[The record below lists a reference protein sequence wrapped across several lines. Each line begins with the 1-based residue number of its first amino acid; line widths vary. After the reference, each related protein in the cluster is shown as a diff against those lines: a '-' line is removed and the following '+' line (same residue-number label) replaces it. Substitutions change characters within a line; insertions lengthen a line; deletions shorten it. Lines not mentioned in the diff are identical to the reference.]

1 MQYKDLKTLLARELV
16 KDEDPKTEQLIRDLR
31 VVRKRGYLE
40 RDELLRICR
49 WKSAR
54 ALRHCKKNTSDK
66 VRRISAAVFASRLER
81 ERLQL
86 LDSLHGVGVPMASA
100 ILTLTDPRRYGV
112 IDIRVWQLLFNLGSV
127 RKKPKG
133 IGFTFNN
140 WYNYL
145 MKLRHHAKKL
155 GISARTVEWTLFR
168 YHQKIQRGP
177 LYRGANRRR
186 KRRLP

>member
-1 MQYKDLKTLLARELV
+1 MQPAGSGAKGPADQRGGVGGDQGGTVVETLSKFERHMVKRYKDLKTLLACELV

-40 RDELLRICR
+40 KDELLRICR

-66 VRRISAAVFASRLER
+66 VRRISAAAFASRSER

-86 LDSLHGVGVPMASA
+86 LESLHGVGIPMASA
-100 ILTLTDPRRYGV
+100 ILALIDPRRYGV

-127 RKKPKG
+127 RK
-133 IGFTFNN
+133 
-140 WYNYL
+140 
-145 MKLRHHAKKL
+145 
-155 GISARTVEWTLFR
+155 
-168 YHQKIQRGP
+168 
-177 LYRGANRRR
+177 
-186 KRRLP
+186 